1 MRGGTCLGPRR
12 RYASAVPSLAVLAPI
27 AIPLIAAALIT
38 AFGLGGIDLG
48 RIACAVGAWGS
59 VAALLGLWLTVRST
73 QVLNLGPLGLG
84 SSLVLRVDAVA
95 FAFGLIV
102 AVPAAVLL
110 SLQPRTWQEA
120 TAAIVGV
127 VAAVTAIE
135 AGGVVLTALAGGT
148 AATLAVVQLDTE
160 DVKAPRPSWGVLLG
174 AWLALSWAGVIFE
187 AGAGTDSYAAVP
199 VASLTVP
206 AFALIAVAAL
216 GASGLVPWRSW
227 PAQLWARPS
236 LRAAGMSVA
245 TVYPLG
251 FYLLVRAYEMGD
263 GRYPQPI
270 LNVLIAGLGVA
281 VALGA
286 AIRAQGASTRREF
299 LGEVVPGFGGFALM
313 TIALG
318 TPLGLVAGLLSLAT
332 ASALTAS
339 LALLPDR
346 AGLASLIAISA
357 AAGLP
362 PGLAFGARVLGLES
376 TFEAG
381 NSIGVIGLAGAATW
395 VVWVVA
401 AARAIGLPAGRG
413 HAVAET
419 FPRIAM
425 AIAGTTIVAGPALAA
440 FQSVFANPAQAE
452 VMTGSTAASVAG
464 GAVSVET
471 VSTVLPA
478 LTLFIPLL
486 VVALLVYAFAG
497 TSLIRG
503 QARPALF
510 VLPGRE
516 TSMRLCAAIRS
527 ARVAALYRSIVNVR
541 ANEPAAAGGHAVLWL
556 AALAALVF
564 AVTR

>member
-1 MRGGTCLGPRR
+1 M
-12 RYASAVPSLAVLAPI
+12 PSLAVLGPI
-27 AIPLIAAALIT
+27 LVPLIAAAVIT
-38 AFGLGGIDLG
+38 AFGLAGVDLG

-59 VAALLGLWLTVRST
+59 VAALLVLWLSVRST
-73 QVLNLGPLGLG
+73 QQLNLGPLGFG
-84 SSLVLRVDAVA
+84 SSLVLRIDAVG

-120 TAAIVGV
+120 TVAIVGV
-127 VAAVTAIE
+127 AAAVTVIE

-160 DVKAPRPSWGVLLG
+160 DVRAPRPSWGVLLA
-174 AWLALSWAGVIFE
+174 AWLALSLAGVILE

-199 VASLTVP
+199 VANLTVSV
-206 AFALIAVAAL
+206 FALIAAAAL
-216 GASGLVPWRSW
+216 GASGLFPWRSW
-227 PAQLWARPS
+227 PAQLWSRPS

-263 GRYPQPI
+263 GRYPQPAV
-270 LNVLIAGLGVA
+270 NVVLAALGVA

-286 AIRAQGASTRREF
+286 AIRAQGAATRREF

-332 ASALTAS
+332 AGALTAC

-346 AGLASLIAISA
+346 AGLASLVAIA
-357 AAGLP
+357 AAVGLP
-362 PGLAFGARVLGLES
+362 PSLAFGARALGMES

-381 NSIGVIGLAGAATW
+381 NSIGLIGLAGAATW
-395 VVWVVA
+395 VVWIVA
-401 AARAIGLPAGRG
+401 AARAIGLPAG
-413 HAVAET
+413 HDDAVEET

-425 AIAGTTIVAGPALAA
+425 AIAAATFVAGPGLAA
-440 FQSVFANPAQAE
+440 FQTAFANPAQAD
-452 VMTGSTAASVAG
+452 VMTGSTAGSVAG
-464 GAVSVET
+464 GLVSVET

-486 VVALLVYAFAG
+486 AMAVLVYAFAG
-497 TSLIRG
+497 TSLVRG
-503 QARPALF
+503 QTRPALF
-510 VLPGRE
+510 TMPGGE
-516 TSMRLCAAIRS
+516 TSARLWAAIR
-527 ARVAALYRSIVNVR
+527 AIRVPEQYRSVVDLR
-541 ANEPAAAGGHAVLWL
+541 AIEPAAAGGHAVLWL

>member
-1 MRGGTCLGPRR
+1 M
-12 RYASAVPSLAVLAPI
+12 PSLAVLAPI
-27 AIPLIAAALIT
+27 VIPLVAAAVIT
-38 AFGLGGIDLG
+38 AFGLARVDLG
-48 RIACAVGAWGS
+48 RIACAFGAWGS
-59 VAALLGLWLTVRST
+59 VAALLVVWLSVRST
-73 QVLNLGPLGLG
+73 QQLHLGPLGFG
-84 SSLVLRVDAVA
+84 SSLLLRIDAVG

-102 AVPAAVLL
+102 TVPAAVLL

-120 TAAIVGV
+120 TVAIVGV
-127 VAAVTAIE
+127 AAAVTAVE

-160 DVKAPRPSWGVLLG
+160 EVKAPHPSWGVLLG

-187 AGAGTDSYAAVP
+187 VGAGTDGFSAVP

-206 AFALIAVAAL
+206 VFALIAVAAL
-216 GASGLVPWRSW
+216 GASGLFPWRSW
-227 PAQLWARPS
+227 PSQLWSRPS

-245 TVYPLG
+245 TLYPLG
-251 FYLLVRAYEMGD
+251 FYLLVREYEFGD
-263 GRYPQPI
+263 GRYPQPA
-270 LNVLIAGLGVA
+270 LNVVLAGLGVA

-286 AIRAQGASTRREF
+286 AIRAQGAANRREF
-299 LGEVVPGFGGFALM
+299 LGEVIPGFGGFALM

-332 ASALTAS
+332 AGALTAC

-346 AGLASLIAISA
+346 SGLPSLVAIA
-357 AAGLP
+357 AAVGLP

-381 NSIGVIGLAGAATW
+381 NSIGLIGLAGAATW
-395 VVWVVA
+395 VVWVAA
-401 AARAIGLPAGRG
+401 AARAVGLPAGRG

-419 FPRIAM
+419 FPRIAL
-425 AIAGTTIVAGPALAA
+425 AIAAATIVAGPALAA
-440 FQSVFANPAQAE
+440 FQSSFADPAQGE
-452 VMTGSTAASVAG
+452 VMTGSAAGSVAG
-464 GAVSVET
+464 GLVTVET

-478 LTLFIPLL
+478 LTLFIPL
-486 VVALLVYAFAG
+486 VAMAVLVYAFAA
-497 TSLIRG
+497 TAPVRG

-510 VLPGRE
+510 TMPGRE
-516 TSMRLCAAIRS
+516 TSARLWAAIRA
-527 ARVAALYRSIVNVR
+527 ARLPEQYRSVVDLR
-541 ANEPAAAGGHAVLWL
+541 AIEPAAAGGHAVLWL

>member
-1 MRGGTCLGPRR
+1 M
-12 RYASAVPSLAVLAPI
+12 PSLAVLGPI
-27 AIPLIAAALIT
+27 AIPLIAAAVIT
-38 AFGLGGIDLG
+38 AFGLAGVDLG
-48 RIACAVGAWGS
+48 RIACAVAAWGS
-59 VAALLGLWLTVRST
+59 VAALLLLWLSVRST
-73 QVLNLGPLGLG
+73 EVLNLGPLGFG
-84 SSLVLRVDAVA
+84 SSLVLRVDAVG

-110 SLQPRTWQEA
+110 SLQARTWQEA
-120 TAAIVGV
+120 TVAIVGV
-127 VAAVTAIE
+127 AAAMTAVE

-187 AGAGTDSYAAVP
+187 AGAGTDSYVAVP
-199 VASLTVP
+199 VASLTVS

-216 GASGLVPWRSW
+216 GASGLFPWRSW

-236 LRAAGMSVA
+236 LLAAGMSVA

-251 FYLLVRAYEMGD
+251 FYLLVRTFEMGD
-263 GRYPQPI
+263 GRYPQPV

-286 AIRAQGASTRREF
+286 AVRAQGAATRREF
-299 LGEVVPGFGGFALM
+299 LSEVVPGFGGFALM

-318 TPLGLVAGLLSLAT
+318 TPLGLVAALLSLAT
-332 ASALTAS
+332 AGMLTAS

-381 NSIGVIGLAGAATW
+381 NAIGVIGLAGAATW

-425 AIAGTTIVAGPALAA
+425 VIAAATIVAGPALAA
-440 FQSVFANPAQAE
+440 FQSFFANPAQAE
-452 VMTGSTAASVAG
+452 VMTGSTASAVG
-464 GAVSVET
+464 GRLGSVET

-478 LTLFIPLL
+478 LALFAPLL
-486 VVALLVYAFAG
+486 VLAVLAYALAG
-497 TSLIRG
+497 TSLVRVK
-503 QARPALF
+503 ARPALF
-510 VLPGRE
+510 ELPGRE
-516 TSMRLCAAIRS
+516 TSTRLWAAIRA
-527 ARVAALYRSIVNVR
+527 ARVPEQYRSVVDLR
-541 ANEPAAAGGHAVLWL
+541 AIEPAAAGGHAVLWL

>member
-1 MRGGTCLGPRR
+1 M
-12 RYASAVPSLAVLAPI
+12 PSLAVLGPI
-27 AIPLIAAALIT
+27 AIPLVAAAVIT
-38 AFGLGGIDLG
+38 AFGLVGVDLG

-59 VAALLGLWLTVRST
+59 VAALLVLWLSVRST
-73 QVLNLGPLGLG
+73 QVLNLGPLGFG
-84 SSLVLRVDAVA
+84 SSLVLRIDAVG
-95 FAFGLIV
+95 FAFGLLV
-102 AVPAAVLL
+102 AVPAAILL
-110 SLQPRTWQEA
+110 TLQPRTWQEA
-120 TAAIVGV
+120 TVAIVGV
-127 VAAVTAIE
+127 AAAVTAVE

-160 DVKAPRPSWGVLLG
+160 DVKAPRPSWGVLLA

-187 AGAGTDSYAAVP
+187 AGAGTDSFAAVP

-206 AFALIAVAAL
+206 TFTLIAAAAL
-216 GASGLVPWRSW
+216 GASGLFPWRSW

-263 GRYPQPI
+263 GRYPQPV
-270 LNVLIAGLGVA
+270 LNVLLAGLGVA

-286 AIRAQGASTRREF
+286 AIRAQGAATRREF

-332 ASALTAS
+332 AGALTAS

-346 AGLASLIAISA
+346 AGLASLVAIA
-357 AAGLP
+357 AAVGLP
-362 PGLAFGARVLGLES
+362 PGLAFGARVLGMEA

-381 NSIGVIGLAGAATW
+381 NSIGLIGLAGGATW

-419 FPRIAM
+419 FPRIAT
-425 AIAGTTIVAGPALAA
+425 AIAVATVAAGPALAA
-440 FQSVFANPAQAE
+440 FQSFFANPAQAE
-452 VMTGSTAASVAG
+452 VITGSTAGSVAG
-464 GAVSVET
+464 GSLSVET

-478 LTLFIPLL
+478 VTLFVPLL
-486 VVALLVYAFAG
+486 ALAVLVYAFAG

-510 VLPGRE
+510 MLPGRE
-516 TSMRLCAAIRS
+516 TSARWWAAIRA
-527 ARVAALYRSIVNVR
+527 ARVPEQYRSVVDLR
-541 ANEPAAAGGHAVLWL
+541 AIEPAAAGGHAVLWL